1 MRRVLWTLLLC
12 FPMTAAA
19 EPLFMKDS
27 LGDREFFEPWG
38 VGADLFIMQQ
48 DYNIKEL
55 DFIIPGLPGVDT
67 DKVDVSNDV
76 QNYNLRADVWLT
88 PFLNV
93 FALVGYID
101 ADTSVDLSELSLDV
115 LGVPLP
121 GFGVSYDGTVYGVGF
136 NLVYGTENWFAA
148 LNNTFTDTSLSGD
161 FDSSVSSY
169 TAQPRVG
176 IIRNGWQYWVGGMY
190 IDVDEKHSGVF
201 ALPIPDPMNP
211 GSNLMVPFDIEL
223 ESSDK
228 WNYAVGVGKVFSPK
242 ASMFLEFGFGG
253 DRTSTL
259 LNFTYRF

>member
-1 MRRVLWTLLLC
+1 MRRVLWVLLLC
-12 FPMTAAA
+12 FPLTAAS

-38 VGADLFIMQQ
+38 IGADLFIMQQ

-55 DFIIPGLPGVDT
+55 DFIIPGLPSVDT
-67 DKVDVSNDV
+67 DLVDVSNDV

-101 ADTSVDLSELSLDV
+101 ADTSVDLSDLALDV

-121 GFGVSYDGTVYGVGF
+121 GFGVSYDGTVYGAGF

-190 IDVDEKHSGVF
+190 IDVDEEHSGVF

-242 ASMFLEFGFGG
+242 ASMFLEVGFGG